1 MYQYNLHL
9 YTLYMY
15 VVGMIKGDLEKIY
28 EGWVAKWLANNL
40 DCQLS
45 ADYYIYR
52 RQVLH
57 VCKIHDLHKKP
68 CC

>member
-28 EGWVAKWLANNL
+28 EG
-40 DCQLS
+40 
-45 ADYYIYR
+45 
-52 RQVLH
+52 
-57 VCKIHDLHKKP
+57 
-68 CC
+68 